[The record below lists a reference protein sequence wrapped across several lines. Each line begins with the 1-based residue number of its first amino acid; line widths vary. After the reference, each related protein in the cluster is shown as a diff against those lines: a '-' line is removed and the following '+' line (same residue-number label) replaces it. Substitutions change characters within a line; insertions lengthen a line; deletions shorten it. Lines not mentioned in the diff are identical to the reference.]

1 MYTQEN
7 YNELL
12 QQLKELADPKYQKFH
27 SGLLPDVDNVLGVS
41 VPKLRK
47 LAKELINSC
56 ENIDDYLT
64 LAGTEYYIDDY
75 LTLAGTEYYEETMLE
90 GIVIGYVKCSW
101 NKKLKYIKDFVPKIN
116 NWAVCDAFCGGIRPP
131 KNQLEN
137 FRDFIEPYLHSENE
151 FYVRF
156 GVVMLMQKF
165 ITDDYIDSTLH
176 SLEQITRSEYYT
188 QMAVAWALSV
198 CYVKFPQ
205 QTLTLFKQYSLQPAV
220 QNKAIQKCRE
230 SLRVSKA
237 DKAILLN
244 YKIK

>member
-12 QQLKELADPKYQKFH
+12 QQLKELADTKYQKFH
-27 SGLLPDVDNVLGVS
+27 SGLLPGTDNVLGVS
-41 VPKLRK
+41 VPKLRR
-47 LAKELINSC
+47 LAKELLNSC
-56 ENIDDYLT
+56 YSIDDYLT
-64 LAGTEYYIDDY
+64 LAGN
-75 LTLAGTEYYEETMLE
+75 EYYEEAMLE
-90 GIVIGYVKCSW
+90 GIVIGYLKCSW
-101 NKKLKYIKDFVPKIN
+101 NKKLEYIKDFVPKIN
-116 NWAVCDAFCGGIRPP
+116 NWAVCDTFCGGIKPP
-131 KNQLEN
+131 KNRLEN

-156 GVVMLMQKF
+156 GVVMLMQTF

-176 SLEQITRSEYYT
+176 SLEQITRSEYYI

-205 QTLTLFKQYSLQPAV
+205 QTMALFKRYSLQPAV

-237 DKAILLN
+237 DKAMLLN

>member
-27 SGLLPDVDNVLGVS
+27 SGLLPGVDNILGVS

-56 ENIDDYLT
+56 DN
-64 LAGTEYYIDDY
+64 IDDY

-90 GIVIGYVKCSW
+90 GIVISYVKCSW
-101 NKKLKYIKDFVPKIN
+101 NKKLEYIKDFVPKIN
-116 NWAVCDAFCGGIRPP
+116 NWAVCDAFCGGIKPP
-131 KNQLEN
+131 QNRLEN

-165 ITDDYIDSTLH
+165 ITNDYIDSTLH
-176 SLEQITRSEYYT
+176 SLEQITRSEYYI

-205 QTLTLFKQYSLQPAV
+205 QTLALFKQYSLQPAV

-237 DKAILLN
+237 DKAMLLN

>member
-27 SGLLPDVDNVLGVS
+27 SGLLPGVDNILGVS

-56 ENIDDYLT
+56 DN
-64 LAGTEYYIDDY
+64 IDDY

-90 GIVIGYVKCSW
+90 GIVIGYVNCSW
-101 NKKLKYIKDFVPKIN
+101 NKKLEYIKDFVPKIN
-116 NWAVCDAFCGGIRPP
+116 NWAVCDAFCGGIKPP
-131 KNQLEN
+131 QNRLEN
-137 FRDFIEPYLHSENE
+137 FRDFIEPYLRSENE

-176 SLEQITRSEYYT
+176 SLEQITRSEYYI

-205 QTLTLFKQYSLQPAV
+205 QTLALFKQYSLQPAV

-237 DKAILLN
+237 DKAMLLN

>member
-27 SGLLPDVDNVLGVS
+27 SGLLPSVDNILGVS

-56 ENIDDYLT
+56 DN
-64 LAGTEYYIDDY
+64 IDDY

-90 GIVIGYVKCSW
+90 GIVISYVKCSW
-101 NKKLKYIKDFVPKIN
+101 NKKLEYIKDFVPKIN
-116 NWAVCDAFCGGIRPP
+116 NWAVCDAFCGGIKSPQNR
-131 KNQLEN
+131 LEN

-165 ITDDYIDSTLH
+165 IMDDYIDSTLH
-176 SLEQITRSEYYT
+176 SLEQITRSEYYI

-205 QTLTLFKQYSLQPAV
+205 QTLALFKQYSLQPAV

-237 DKAILLN
+237 DKAMLLN

>member
-27 SGLLPDVDNVLGVS
+27 SGLLPGVDNVLGVS

-47 LAKELINSC
+47 LAKDLINSC
-56 ENIDDYLT
+56 DNIDDYLT
-64 LAGTEYYIDDY
+64 LAS
-75 LTLAGTEYYEETMLE
+75 TEYYEETMLE
-90 GIVIGYVKCSW
+90 GIVIGYIKCSW
-101 NKKLKYIKDFVPKIN
+101 NKKLEYIKDFVPKIN
-116 NWAVCDAFCGGIRPP
+116 NWAVCDAFCGGIKPP
-131 KNQLEN
+131 KNRLEN
-137 FRDFIEPYLHSENE
+137 FRNFIEPYLHSENE

-165 ITDDYIDSTLH
+165 VTDDYIDSTLH
-176 SLEQITRSEYYT
+176 SLEQITRSEYYI

-205 QTLTLFKQYSLQPAV
+205 QTLALFKQYSLQPAV

-237 DKAILLN
+237 DKAMLLN